1 MALPKTAAPARRVA
15 FEELA
20 WAGQAK
26 PRKAWP
32 LLSRLLHDRAAVI
45 GLVII
50 ALLALVAAAAP
61 LLAPHDPTAIDPAR
75 RLAGPSSEFW
85 LGTDNLGRDIF
96 SRLVYGSRL
105 SMGTAVLATLAIVS
119 IGVPIGAISGYVGG
133 LLDDVIMRVVDV
145 LLAFPSLIL
154 ALAIVG
160 VMGPGM
166 TSVMAGLV
174 AVWWVAYARIV
185 RGLVLSLRER
195 QFIEAAKAI
204 GASDGRIIFL
214 HVLPN
219 VVGPVVVL
227 ATLELGTLLLAI
239 SGLSFLGLGT
249 QPPTP
254 EWGSMLN
261 DGRRF
266 LISAPQLMIY
276 PGAAISLA
284 VLGFNLLGDGLR
296 DVLDPRLKG

>member
-1 MALPKTAAPARRVA
+1 MGL
-15 FEELA
+15 
-20 WAGQAK
+20 
-26 PRKAWP
+26 
-32 LLSRLLHDRAAVI
+32 
-45 GLVII
+45 LVIAVL
-50 ALLALVAAAAP
+50 ALLAAIAP
-61 LLAPHDPTAIDPAR
+61 LIAPHDPMAIDPAR
-75 RLAGPSSEFW
+75 KLAGPSSDFW

-96 SRLVYGSRL
+96 SRLLYGSRL

-119 IGVPIGAISGYVGG
+119 IGVPIGAVSGYFGG
-133 LLDDVIMRVVDV
+133 LIDDAIMRVVEV

-154 ALAIVG
+154 ALAIIG

-174 AVWWVAYARIV
+174 AVWWVGYARII
-185 RGLVLSLRER
+185 RGSVLSLRER

-204 GASDGRIIFL
+204 GASNPRIIFL
-214 HVLPN
+214 HLLPN
-219 VVGPVVVL
+219 VIGPVIVL

-239 SGLSFLGLGT
+239 SGLSFLGLGA

-261 DGRRF
+261 DGRRLF
-266 LISAPQLMIY
+266 ISAPQLMLY